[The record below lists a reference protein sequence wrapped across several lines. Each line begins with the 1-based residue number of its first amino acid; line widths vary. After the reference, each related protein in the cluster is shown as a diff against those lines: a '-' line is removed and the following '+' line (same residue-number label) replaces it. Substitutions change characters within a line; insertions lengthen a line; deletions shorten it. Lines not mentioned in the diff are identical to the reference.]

1 MKRIQRVRERS
12 RFQQVRRE
20 GKCWPDELLVV
31 CALPN
36 GLTRSRF
43 GFSVSKQVGKA
54 VVRNRV
60 RRRMREAV
68 RLQLPAIAPGWDVVF
83 IARRPSARATYG
95 QIAQACHLALSRAQ
109 LLAPASVSAE
119 GITPEVSQR

>member
-1 MKRIQRVRERS
+1 M
-12 RFQQVRRE
+12 
-20 GKCWPDELLVV
+20 L

-36 GLTRSRF
+36 DLAWSRF

-68 RLQLPAIAPGWDVVF
+68 RLQLPAIAPGWDVVL
-83 IARRPSARATYG
+83 IARRPIAGASYG
-95 QIAQACHLALSRAQ
+95 QIARACQR
-109 LLAPASVSAE
+109 LLARAGLTHSAQ
-119 GITPEVSQR
+119 GVVPEVSQP

>member
-1 MKRIQRVRERS
+1 
-12 RFQQVRRE
+12 
-20 GKCWPDELLVV
+20 LVL

-36 GLTRSRF
+36 GLAWSRF

-83 IARRPSARATYG
+83 IARRS
-95 QIAQACHLALSRAQ
+95 IAQATYEQIAEACQRVLARAELTRSTQ
-109 LLAPASVSAE
+109 GV
-119 GITPEVSQR
+119 TPEVSQP

>member
-20 GKCWPDELLVV
+20 GKCWPDELLVL

-36 GLTRSRF
+36 GLSRSRF
-43 GFSVSKQVGKA
+43 GFSVSKQIGKA

-68 RLQLPAIAPGWDVVF
+68 RLQHPAIAPGWDLVF
-83 IARRPSARATYG
+83 IARRPIAEATYG
-95 QIAQACHLALSRAQ
+95 QIAEACQRALAKARLLVPATHIAQ
-109 LLAPASVSAE
+109 GVA
-119 GITPEVSQR
+119 PEVSQL

>member
-1 MKRIQRVRERS
+1 VKRIHRVQERS

-20 GKCWPDELLVV
+20 GRCWPDELLVL

-36 GLTRSRF
+36 DLDWSRF

-68 RLQLPAIAPGWDVVF
+68 RLQLPAIAPGWDVVL
-83 IARRPSARATYG
+83 IARRPIAGASYG
-95 QIAQACHLALSRAQ
+95 QIAQACQR
-109 LLAPASVSAE
+109 LLARAGLTHSAQ
-119 GITPEVSQR
+119 GVVPEVAQP